1 MNRNTN
7 KIIISVLLIGSFF
20 LLGESP
26 DNFQFKEMINA
37 VSDKEVV
44 IVFNSG
50 GWGNTP
56 LNQADDFRPVIEG
69 IQKTLKDLGYN
80 SVVIPYERTKES
92 FFGIIEG
99 LKETFTLFQKQ
110 SQKLAIEI
118 EDFIDNNPE
127 NKVIVTGLSNGGAF
141 TDKVMEKIS
150 EDKRNSVFAIEVGT
164 PFWENVLD
172 SDSVL
177 LLDNQGKDPLSAIDL
192 KILLPSFLKAP
203 IKWSLAKISGQEL
216 SLGHALRLP
225 GHYYDWEEIAPE
237 IRLFLENNLVLF

>member
-99 LKETFTLFQKQ
+99 LKETFTLFQK
-110 SQKLAIEI
+110 KP
-118 EDFIDNNPE
+118 FY
-127 NKVIVTGLSNGGAF
+127 AF
-141 TDKVMEKIS
+141 
-150 EDKRNSVFAIEVGT
+150 
-164 PFWENVLD
+164 
-172 SDSVL
+172 
-177 LLDNQGKDPLSAIDL
+177 
-192 KILLPSFLKAP
+192 
-203 IKWSLAKISGQEL
+203 
-216 SLGHALRLP
+216 
-225 GHYYDWEEIAPE
+225 
-237 IRLFLENNLVLF
+237 LF